1 MCFVRAM
8 ASTRFLC
15 YFNGKSAS
23 LVKSLAHA
31 GCCSFRR
38 NVCSSPSRLQ
48 SCMSAW
54 VIDQYGTNGVLKF
67 TEEINIPA
75 INSANEVL
83 IKVSAAGLNP
93 LDVSMRG
100 KNENTTSVI
109 QRNKEGYQLN

>member
-1 MCFVRAM
+1 MGFVRAL
-8 ASTRFLC
+8 ASTGFLC
-15 YFNGKSAS
+15 LFNGKAAS
-23 LVKSLAHA
+23 LTKTLVHA
-31 GCCSFRR
+31 GCYNFRR

-54 VIDQYGTNGVLKF
+54 VIDQYGTNGVLRF
-67 TEEINIPA
+67 TEDITIPA

-100 KNENTTSVI
+100 KT
-109 QRNKEGYQLN
+109 